1 MAANLNIVVS
11 PCLVATDSAVLV
23 VISSVKTNLKKN
35 NAFLYVS
42 LKSAIAHFKENQL
55 LYLHCSINFLPAEQV
70 QAQIINLHETLF
82 CFRDVATRQWMCKN
96 CCLFFS
102 YQVIT
107 DHV

>member
-11 PCLVATDSAVLV
+11 PCLVATGSAVLV
-23 VISSVKTNLKKN
+23 VISSVKN

-42 LKSAIAHFKENQL
+42 LKSARAHFKENQL

-70 QAQIINLHETLF
+70 HAQIINLHETLF
-82 CFRDVATRQWMCKN
+82 CFRDVTTRQWMCKN